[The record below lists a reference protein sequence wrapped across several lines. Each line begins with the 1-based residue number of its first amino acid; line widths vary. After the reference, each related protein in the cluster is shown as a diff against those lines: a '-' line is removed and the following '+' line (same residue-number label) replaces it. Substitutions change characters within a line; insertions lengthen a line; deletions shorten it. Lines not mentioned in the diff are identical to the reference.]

1 MIKIRGTAM
10 SEEGIN
16 LERKGKIAVLTI
28 DRPQRRNAF
37 NEHMFSC
44 LEKATGELKKN
55 LPRSLVITGAG
66 DKAFSAGFDVS
77 PDNPMVS
84 SIAESAGKR
93 DSAPAERVIGRVRK
107 AVDALF
113 SLPVPIIAAL
123 NGLAYGGGAELAV
136 RCDMRVMDPDTVICF
151 SEVRLGLMPD
161 WGGGPALVRLV
172 GPSKAADLIL
182 TARKVE
188 AGEALRLGLV
198 NRVSKSGQALNE
210 AVSLAE
216 KIAANGPRAVAHALE
231 VIRQSLNLPF
241 HKALDLESEKAV
253 SLIMS
258 GECIYGVAA
267 FLEKKEPEFP
277 DIA

>member
-1 MIKIRGTAM
+1 M
-10 SEEGIN
+10 SKEGIN

-37 NEHMFSC
+37 NEHMFSS
-44 LEKATGELKKN
+44 LEKATGALKNN

-84 SIAESAGKR
+84 DIAESAGKQ
-93 DSAPAERVIGRVRK
+93 DGAPAKRIIVHIRK
-107 AVDALF
+107 AVDDLF

-123 NGLAYGGGAELAV
+123 NGLAYGGGAELSV
-136 RCDMRVMDPDTVICF
+136 RCDMRVMDTDTVICF

-182 TARKVE
+182 TARRIK
-188 AGEALRLGLV
+188 ADEALRLGLV
-198 NRVSKSGQALNE
+198 NRVSKPGQALKE
-210 AVSLAE
+210 AISLAE
-216 KIAANGPRAVAHALE
+216 MIAVNGPRAVGHALE
-231 VIRQSLNLPF
+231 VIRQSMNLPF
-241 HKALDLESEKAV
+241 QKALDLEAEKAV
-253 SLIMS
+253 SLIVS

-277 DIA
+277 DIV